1 MGCSRSVLTDTI
13 VSKNMITPEFT
24 SSVEIIE
31 NENFQKIRTIGK
43 GNYGE
48 IFLIRSKKT
57 GREYAL
63 KAIIINNMTKKK
75 VPNLMREVDN
85 LKKLNH
91 PNIISFKCA
100 FTSNIKAELLNIM
113 TEYADNGDLNRK
125 LEENRKEKKYFK
137 ENQLLDWLIQISLA
151 LKYIHKQNIIH
162 RDIKPSNI
170 FLMKNNTVKL
180 GDFGISKNIE
190 IFHKTNTFIGT
201 PAYLAPEII
210 LNKGY
215 SLEADIF
222 SLGTTFCHLMA
233 LELPFEGGNIDDIY
247 KNILER
253 KKNKKILNKE
263 KNNYIQNIL
272 DNYSKEFLDLIDEL
286 MSQNPKNRPT
296 AEQILEKDIIKK
308 RMNLYLKENNFNS
321 KDVENFI
328 QNYEQN
334 EIKEDFEEEKNK
346 TNLQIII
353 TENDNNNEDLNKT
366 QDVTPLKNNKV
377 KYDFQRQMSLIHN
390 NLLKKKTFM

>member
-1 MGCSRSVLTDTI
+1 M
-13 VSKNMITPEFT
+13 
-24 SSVEIIE
+24 
-31 NENFQKIRTIGK
+31 
-43 GNYGE
+43 
-48 IFLIRSKKT
+48 
-57 GREYAL
+57 
-63 KAIIINNMTKKK
+63 
-75 VPNLMREVDN
+75 
-85 LKKLNH
+85 
-91 PNIISFKCA
+91 
-100 FTSNIKAELLNIM
+100 
-113 TEYADNGDLNRK
+113 
-125 LEENRKEKKYFK
+125 
-137 ENQLLDWLIQISLA
+137 
-151 LKYIHKQNIIH
+151 
-162 RDIKPSNI
+162 
-170 FLMKNNTVKL
+170 
-180 GDFGISKNIE
+180 
-190 IFHKTNTFIGT
+190 
-201 PAYLAPEII
+201 
-210 LNKGY
+210 
-215 SLEADIF
+215 
-222 SLGTTFCHLMA
+222 
-233 LELPFEGGNIDDIY
+233 
-247 KNILER
+247 
-253 KKNKKILNKE
+253 
-263 KNNYIQNIL
+263 

>member
-1 MGCSRSVLTDTI
+1 MGCTRSVLTDTI
-13 VSKNMITPEFT
+13 VPKKVILPEFN
-24 SSVEIIE
+24 SSDEIME
-31 NENFQKIRTIGK
+31 NENFQKIRSIGK
-43 GNYGE
+43 GNYAE

-63 KAIIINNMTKKK
+63 KAIIIDNMNIKM
-75 VPNLMREVDN
+75 VSNIMREVDN
-85 LKKLNH
+85 LKILDH

-100 FTSNIKAELLNIM
+100 FTSNIKTELLNIM

-125 LEENRKEKKYFK
+125 LEENRKEKKYFE

-151 LKYIHKQNIIH
+151 LKYIHNQNIIH

-170 FLMKNNTVKL
+170 FLMKNNTIKL

-190 IFHKTNTFIGT
+190 IFKRTKTIIGT
-201 PAYLAPEII
+201 PLYLAPEII

-215 SLEADIF
+215 SSEADIY
-222 SLGTTFCHLMA
+222 SLGTTFCHLMT
-233 LELPFEGGNIDDIY
+233 LELPFEDNNIEDVF

-272 DNYSKEFLDLIDEL
+272 DNYSKEFWDLIDEL
-286 MSQNPKNRPT
+286 MSPDPRKRPT
-296 AEQILEKDIIKK
+296 AAQILEKDIIKK
-308 RMNLYLKENNFNS
+308 RMNLYLKENNFNAQE
-321 KDVENFI
+321 VEDSI
-328 QNYEQN
+328 QNYKKN
-334 EIKEDFEEEKNK
+334 EIKEDFEEEKN
-346 TNLQIII
+346 NDLQVII
-353 TENDNNNEDLNKT
+353 TGNDNNNEDLNKT

-377 KYDFQRQMSLIHN
+377 KYDFQRQMSFIHN
-390 NLLKKKTFM
+390 SLLQKKTFK